1 MARALSVPRLAAL
14 LALVVQLGHAP
25 GAAAQAPA
33 EVARQL
39 STRAHAAYRAGNHQ
53 EALDLLGAAY
63 RLDPRPV
70 LLYNMGRVLEATD
83 KRAALREYRRCVE
96 QPACPPAAAE
106 RVAALEPEV
115 RALEEAA
122 RASAA
127 SPAPASPATR
137 DVAAPPPAE
146 RPPSPWPWVV
156 CGAGAAGLAAGIV
169 TAAVGSARNDEA
181 RDEPAVGRAQ
191 ALQDEADTLA
201 TWANVGLVGGATLLV
216 AGAVWGTV
224 DLSTRRA
231 PQQASAASWTLRAGA
246 TSVSLHARF

>member
-14 LALVVQLGHAP
+14 LAVLVQLGHLRS
-25 GAAAQAPA
+25 AAAQPPA

-83 KRAALREYRRCVE
+83 KAAALREYRRCLA
-96 QPACPPAAAE
+96 QPECPAE
-106 RVAALEPEV
+106 ASERASALEPEV

-122 RASAA
+122 RTATAT
-127 SPAPASPATR
+127 PAPAPTVR
-137 DVAAPPPAE
+137 DGMAPPPAA
-146 RPPSPWPWVV
+146 RSASPWPWVV
-156 CGAGAAGLAAGIV
+156 CGVGLAGVAAGAV
-169 TAAVGSARNDEA
+169 TALVGSARNDEA
-181 RDEPAVGRAQ
+181 RDEPSVGRSL
-191 ALQDEADTLA
+191 ALHDEANDLG
-201 TWANVGLVGGATLLV
+201 TWANVGLVGGAALLV
-216 AGAVWGTV
+216 VGGVWGAI

-231 PQQASAASWTLRAGA
+231 PAQATAPQWTLRAGV